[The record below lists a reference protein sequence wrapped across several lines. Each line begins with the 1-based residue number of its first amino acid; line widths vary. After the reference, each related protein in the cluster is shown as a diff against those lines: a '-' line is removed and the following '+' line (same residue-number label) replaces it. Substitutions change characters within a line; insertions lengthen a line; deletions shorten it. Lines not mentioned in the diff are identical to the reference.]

1 MADHGQFKERLLMLS
16 PFLFV
21 ALVLRSWLL
30 RYAEAFCFHWHFVD
44 GSSNRSIPQV
54 FEYFF
59 RRNCPDRAV
68 MFFFLKILL
77 YVTVFLFPNDL

>member
-1 MADHGQFKERLLMLS
+1 MLS

-30 RYAEAFCFHWHFVD
+30 RYAEAFWSHWHFVH

-59 RRNCPDRAV
+59 AEIVPSSFMLFFKRSYSMLLC
-68 MFFFLKILL
+68 FFFRMISESQHSSW
-77 YVTVFLFPNDL
+77 

>member
-54 FEYFF
+54 FEYFLAEIVPSS
-59 RRNCPDRAV
+59 C
-68 MFFFLKILL
+68 KILQ
-77 YVTVFLFPNDL
+77 YVTVFLFPNDF

>member
-59 RRNCPDRAV
+59 RGNCPQQLQD
-68 MFFFLKILL
+68 L
-77 YVTVFLFPNDL
+77 TVCCCVPFSE

>member
-59 RRNCPDRAV
+59 AEIVPSEQLCC
-68 MFFFLKILL
+68 FF
-77 YVTVFLFPNDL
+77 